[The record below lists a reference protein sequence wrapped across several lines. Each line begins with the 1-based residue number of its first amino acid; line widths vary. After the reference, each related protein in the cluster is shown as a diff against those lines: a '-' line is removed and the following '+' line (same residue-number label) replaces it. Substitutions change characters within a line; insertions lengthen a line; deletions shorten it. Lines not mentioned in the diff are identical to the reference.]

1 VYINQKN
8 KGFTLIEL
16 VIALTL
22 SVVIVVILM
31 AAMRL
36 AYKSQ
41 AKGAERIEIDQK
53 IRVMGD
59 RITWLL
65 RGANPFFIK
74 KTADREQKLYF
85 EGESDKIG
93 FVTASVDS
101 YGKGPEDFAG
111 LKWVSVFMDS
121 EGLKMRE
128 KVFFLED
135 VFDDSGGKVYLLDPE
150 VKNLEFEYYDI
161 PEDETQGE
169 WESEWDADEKEYIPS
184 GVKFKITF
192 EHEGKTV
199 VMPEI
204 IVRISAQREPEK
216 KPKI

>member
-1 VYINQKN
+1 MNQKN

-41 AKGAERIEIDQK
+41 AKGAERIEVDQK
-53 IRVMGD
+53 VRVMGD
-59 RITWLL
+59 RISWLL

-74 KTADREQKLYF
+74 KTPDRDQKLYF

-93 FVTASVDS
+93 FVTSSVDS
-101 YGKGPEDFAG
+101 YGKGPEDLAG
-111 LKWVSVFMDS
+111 LKWVSVFMDN

-135 VFDDSGGKVYLLDPE
+135 VFDDDGGKVYLLDPE
-150 VKNLEFEYYDI
+150 VKKLEFEYYDI
-161 PEDETQGE
+161 PEDETTGD
-169 WESEWDADEKEYIPS
+169 WVSEWDSDEKEYIPS
-184 GVKFKITF
+184 AVKFKITF
-192 EHEGKTV
+192 EHEGKTIE
-199 VMPEI
+199 MPEI
-204 IVRISAQREPEK
+204 IVRINAQREPEK
-216 KPKI
+216 KPKT

>member
-1 VYINQKN
+1 MNQKN

-22 SVVIVVILM
+22 SVVIIVILM

-36 AYKSQ
+36 TYKSQ
-41 AKGAERIEIDQK
+41 EKGAERIEVDQK

-65 RGANPFFIK
+65 RGASPFFIN
-74 KTADREQKLYF
+74 KTADRDQKLYF
-85 EGESDKIG
+85 EGESEKIG

-101 YGKGPEDFAG
+101 YGKGPEDAAG
-111 LKWVSVFMDS
+111 PKWVSVFVDS
-121 EGLKMRE
+121 EGLKVRE

-135 VFDDSGGKVYLLDPE
+135 VFDDDGGRVYLLDPE
-150 VKNLEFEYYDI
+150 VKKLEFEYYDI
-161 PEDETQGE
+161 PEDETEGD
-169 WESEWDADEKEYIPS
+169 WVSEWDSDEKEYIPAA
-184 GVKFKITF
+184 VKFKITF
-192 EHEGKTV
+192 EHEGKSI

-204 IVRISAQREPEK
+204 IVRINANREPEK
-216 KPKI
+216 KPKT

>member
-1 VYINQKN
+1 MYQKN

-22 SVVIVVILM
+22 SVVIVVILL

-65 RGANPFFIK
+65 RGAHPFFIK
-74 KTADREQKLYF
+74 KTSDRDQKLYF

-93 FVTASVDS
+93 FVTTSIDS
-101 YGKGPEDFAG
+101 YGKGPEDLAG
-111 LKWVSVFMDS
+111 LKWVSVFIDS

-135 VFDDSGGKVYLLDPE
+135 VFDDDGGKVYLLDPE
-150 VKNLEFEYYDI
+150 VKKLEFEYYDI
-161 PEDETQGE
+161 PEDETQGD
-169 WESEWDADEKEYIPS
+169 WVSEWDSDEKEYIPAA
-184 GVKFKITF
+184 VKFKITF
-192 EHEGKTV
+192 EHEEKTI

-204 IVRISAQREPEK
+204 IVRINAQREPEK
-216 KPKI
+216 KPKS

>member
-1 VYINQKN
+1 MNQKN

-22 SVVIVVILM
+22 SVVIVVILL

-65 RGANPFFIK
+65 RGAYPFFIK
-74 KTADREQKLYF
+74 KTADRDQKLYF

-93 FVTASVDS
+93 FVTTSVDS
-101 YGKGPEDFAG
+101 YGKGPEDLAG
-111 LKWVSVFMDS
+111 LKWVSVFIDS

-135 VFDDSGGKVYLLDPE
+135 VFDDDGGKVYLLDPE
-150 VKNLEFEYYDI
+150 VKKLEFEYYDI
-161 PEDETQGE
+161 PEDETQGD
-169 WESEWDADEKEYIPS
+169 WVSEWDSDEKEYIPS
-184 GVKFKITF
+184 AVKFKITF
-192 EHEGKTV
+192 EHEGKTI

-204 IVRISAQREPEK
+204 IVRINAQREPEK
-216 KPKI
+216 KPKS

>member
-1 VYINQKN
+1 MYQKN

-22 SVVIVVILM
+22 SVVIVVILL

-65 RGANPFFIK
+65 RGAYPLFIK
-74 KTADREQKLYF
+74 KTVDREQKLYF
-85 EGESDKIG
+85 EGDSDKVG
-93 FVTASVDS
+93 FVTTSVDS
-101 YGKGPEDFAG
+101 YGKGPEDLAG
-111 LKWVSVFMDS
+111 LKWVSVFIDR

-128 KVFFLED
+128 KVFFLKD
-135 VFDDSGGKVYLLDPE
+135 VFDDHEGKVYLLDPE
-150 VKNLEFEYYDI
+150 VKKLEFEYYDI
-161 PEDETQGE
+161 PEDETQGD
-169 WESEWDADEKEYIPS
+169 WVSAWDSDEKEYIPAA
-184 GVKFKITF
+184 VKFKITF

-204 IVRISAQREPEK
+204 IVRINAQREPEK
-216 KPKI
+216 KPKG

>member
-1 VYINQKN
+1 MFRKN

-16 VIALTL
+16 VIALSL
-22 SVVIVVILM
+22 SAVIFVILLS
-31 AAMRL
+31 AMRL

-41 AKGAERIEIDQK
+41 DKGAERIEIDQK

-65 RGANPFFIK
+65 RGAHPFFVK
-74 KTADREQKLYF
+74 KTDDREQKLYF
-85 EGESDKIG
+85 EGESDSVG
-93 FVTASVDS
+93 FVTASIDS
-101 YGKGPEDFAG
+101 YGKGPEDLAG
-111 LKWVSVFMDS
+111 LKWVSVFIDR

-135 VFDDSGGKVYLLDPE
+135 VFDDDGGKVYLLDPG
-150 VKNLEFEYYDI
+150 VKKLEFEYYDI
-161 PEDETQGE
+161 PEDETQGD
-169 WESEWDADEKEYIPS
+169 WVSEWDSDEKENIPS
-184 GVKFKITF
+184 AVKFKIAF
-192 EHEGKTV
+192 EHEGKTI

-216 KPKI
+216 KP